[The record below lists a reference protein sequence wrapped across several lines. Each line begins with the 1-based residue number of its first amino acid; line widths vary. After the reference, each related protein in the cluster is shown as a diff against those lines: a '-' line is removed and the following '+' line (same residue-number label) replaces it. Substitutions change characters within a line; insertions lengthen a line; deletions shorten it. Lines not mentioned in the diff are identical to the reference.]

1 MSAAV
6 CRLWDAIKRQ
16 LMHKMRLISAIHR
29 LLLGEGKVRTGYPQT
44 FPCIDLLNPLS
55 CAFGLKNTHML
66 GFRTDLK
73 FDRVKFYPE
82 NRGVQVTF

>member
-1 MSAAV
+1 MS
-6 CRLWDAIKRQ
+6 CQKKR
-16 LMHKMRLISAIHR
+16 KSKLIVAIHR
-29 LLLGEGKVRTGYPQT
+29 LLRRIGNLRTGYPQT

-55 CAFGLKNTHML
+55 CAFGLENTHML